1 MSEPLTL
8 DTMLAAIGWRVDR
21 HSNGDTCATDAASG
35 ALRISDRWG
44 PEWIRRDHFACGSRG
59 PEGAWLTFDE
69 AVIAAYRHHV
79 LGERE
84 AVDPADSTGARC
96 AVYAVE
102 AGPVEDIDA
111 GPHLAHWMV
120 YAEDDFDVIAVDEA
134 SAIERVEIEH
144 GPVTGAVVFRIGD
157 DSDGTP
163 DTLPAVDACAS

>member
-69 AVIAAYRHHV
+69 AVAAAYRHHV

-84 AVDPADSTGARC
+84 AVDPSDSTGARC
-96 AVYAVE
+96 PVYAVE
-102 AGPVEDIDA
+102 PAPYDDDLGNAGPWWDVAPPDA
-111 GPHLAHWMV
+111 A
-120 YAEDDFDVIAVDEA
+120 
-134 SAIERVEIEH
+134 
-144 GPVTGAVVFRIGD
+144 

-163 DTLPAVDACAS
+163 DTLPAVDACAALTS